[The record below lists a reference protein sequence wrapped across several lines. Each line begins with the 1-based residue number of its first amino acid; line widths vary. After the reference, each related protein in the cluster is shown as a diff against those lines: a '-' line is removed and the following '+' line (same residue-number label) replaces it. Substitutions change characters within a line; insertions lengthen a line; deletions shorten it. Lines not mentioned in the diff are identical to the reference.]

1 MKPYEFNKN
10 YVMIEIVNRWNIGKI
25 KGKKRQRKRKRA
37 ATSMSRRLKL

>member
-25 KGKKRQRKRKRA
+25 KGKKDKEKEKEQQHRWVED
-37 ATSMSRRLKL
+37 